1 MGSNPGL
8 RHSGLKANLLSE
20 IVEGSW
26 EEERM
31 EIWAEK
37 YSFPVFPKTLEV
49 GSENCDFSN

>member
-31 EIWAEK
+31 DIAEK
-37 YSFPVFPKTLEV
+37 YSFLVFPKTLEV
-49 GSENCDFSN
+49 GSEN